1 LGRRLKKAPSD
12 AFWQIALLYPVAR
25 EVVRIGVPD
34 PVAEI

>member
-1 LGRRLKKAPSD
+1 LGRWLKKAPSD
-12 AFWQIALLYPVAR
+12 AFWQITLLYPVTR